1 MLWVTELQP
10 EMGNKSIAYSIVLA
24 QLGVALGGAVFCLA
38 VWGWTTAGA
47 ALTGGLIGVVT
58 NLYLAL
64 RVFGGNAVRPAQQV
78 LRRFYAAEATKVV
91 LTAGLFVLAI
101 AVLHA
106 EFLPLLAGYGLT
118 LVVYWLALLPVR
130 PKLETN

>member
-1 MLWVTELQP
+1 
-10 EMGNKSIAYSIVLA
+10 MGNKSIAYSIVLA
-24 QLGVALGGAVFCLA
+24 QLGVALGGAVLCLA

-101 AVLHA
+101 AVFHA